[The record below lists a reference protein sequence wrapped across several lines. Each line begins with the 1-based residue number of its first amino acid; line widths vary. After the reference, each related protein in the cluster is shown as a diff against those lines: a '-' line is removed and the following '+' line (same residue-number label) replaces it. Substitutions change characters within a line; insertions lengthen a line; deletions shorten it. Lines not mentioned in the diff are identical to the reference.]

1 VNLIGVLLINGLAG
15 IARECRIQFLAVER
29 CAIRKQGKRNNDEGE
44 FRSGH
49 LTSLLGVA
57 FFGSKCHINRQSRE
71 RVVSVFILHTR
82 YACLDFA
89 VNCLLRIPAQEV
101 LMSVK
106 PIPDGYHSI
115 TPALT
120 VRDAARAI
128 EFYKQAFAAVE
139 RGVMH
144 GPDGKV
150 MHAELMI
157 GDSIVMLS
165 DEFPQYGVLSPQSIG
180 GSAVSLHIYLDG
192 VDAAFDRAV
201 KAGAEV
207 EMPVMDQFWGDRYGK
222 LKDPFGHKWSIATH
236 TKDLSMDEM
245 KRGMDDAM
253 AKMNPELQKT
263 A

>member
-1 VNLIGVLLINGLAG
+1 
-15 IARECRIQFLAVER
+15 
-29 CAIRKQGKRNNDEGE
+29 
-44 FRSGH
+44 
-49 LTSLLGVA
+49 
-57 FFGSKCHINRQSRE
+57 
-71 RVVSVFILHTR
+71 
-82 YACLDFA
+82 
-89 VNCLLRIPAQEV
+89 
-101 LMSVK
+101 MSVK
-106 PIPDGYHSI
+106 PIPDGYHTL

-128 EFYKQAFAAVE
+128 DFYKQAFGAIE
-139 RGVMH
+139 RGVMK

-157 GDSIVMLS
+157 GDSVLMLA
-165 DEFPQYGVLSPQSIG
+165 DEFPQYGALSPQSIG
-180 GSAVSLHIYLDG
+180 GSAMTLHIYVDG

-245 KRGMDDAM
+245 KHGMDTAM
-253 AKMNPELQKT
+253 EKAQQKMQKT